1 MSRYTRKR
9 LILAKTES
17 SYGTDAAPAA
27 ADDAILVS
35 EITSAFEPNNVD
47 RALIR
52 PYFGNSEQLV
62 GTRSVRLGYMVEFV
76 GAGPAGGA
84 PAWAH
89 LLEACAMEGAA
100 ASPVT
105 ITAATISAAAADNSF
120 NDSGSG
126 FVSAG
131 FAVGMAVTV
140 SGFTGNTANNGTFI
154 VTTAA
159 AGKLT
164 IGGADGDVIV
174 DDAAGESVT
183 ITAAAR
189 YDLLPITDD
198 VPSLTQYYY
207 RDGTLRKAL
216 GSRGNA
222 TLRLNA
228 GEMPVL
234 AFEFRGKD
242 GGLAAATLPTDA
254 DFGAFITPQIPTDA
268 NTLDLVLG
276 GTISTTGAV
285 AITGGTAI
293 PSLGMEVNLGNNT
306 PLVPL
311 IGEESVDVVDRA
323 VVATVRLSL
332 SAAQEVTRQQAVLG
346 ATLSSVGLIHGTAGG
361 SRVALWLPFA
371 QFTNPTEEDFNGRAL
386 MRYELRAV
394 PDPAG
399 TGNDEARV
407 IASF

>member
-9 LILAKTES
+9 LILAKAEV
-17 SYGTDAAPAA
+17 SYGVDPTPAP

-35 EITSAFEPNNVD
+35 EINSAFEANNVD

-52 PYFGNSEQLV
+52 PYFGNSEQLL
-62 GTRSVRLGYMVEFV
+62 GTRSVRLGYSVEFV
-76 GAGPAGGA
+76 GAGPDGGA
-84 PAWAH
+84 PGWAR
-89 LLEACAMEGAA
+89 LLEACAMDGTAA
-100 ASPVT
+100 APVT
-105 ITAATISAAAADNSF
+105 ITASTISAAAADNSF
-120 NDSGSG
+120 NDSANGFGS
-126 FVSAG
+126 FTA
-131 FAVGMAVTV
+131 GMAVKV
-140 SGFTGNTANNGTFI
+140 SGFTGNTANNLTGI
-154 VTTAA
+154 ITTAA

-164 IGGADGDVIV
+164 IAGTDGDAIV
-174 DDAAGESVT
+174 DDAAGEAVT
-183 ITAAAR
+183 ITACAR
-189 YDLLPITDD
+189 YDLVPITDS

-228 GEMPVL
+228 GELPVL

-242 GGLAAATLPTDA
+242 GGLTAVALPTDA
-254 DFGAFITPQIPTDA
+254 DFSAFMTPQIPTDA

-276 GTISTTGAV
+276 GTISTSGAV
-285 AITGGTAI
+285 AISGGTSI
-293 PSLGMEVNLGNNT
+293 PSLGLEVALGNNT

-323 VVATVRLSL
+323 ATAVVRMSL

-346 ATLSSVGLIHGTAGG
+346 ATLSSVGLIHGTTGG
-361 SRVALWLPFA
+361 SRVALWLPYA

-386 MRYELRAV
+386 MRYDLRAV
-394 PDPAG
+394 PNPAG
-399 TGNDEARV
+399 TGNDEVRV